1 MIVAMF
7 SSLTERRPL
16 AYECGRPAVVSS
28 ILLSNIGEDL
38 TAVAVVVVVVED
50 SNNLRDVCALYK
62 YSN

>member
-7 SSLTERRPL
+7 SSQTERRPL
-16 AYECGRPAVVSS
+16 AYESGRPAVVSS

>member
-7 SSLTERRPL
+7 SSLTERSPL
-16 AYECGRPAVVSS
+16 AYESGRPAVVSS